1 MLFALRNH
9 GDPIKYCNLRLK
21 SIVGIDETSSLA
33 LLPLATNFRSHFV
46 TTHQV
51 LVIGFGFVMSISTS

>member
-9 GDPIKYCNLRLK
+9 GDIQLSIVNLRLK

-33 LLPLATNFRSHFV
+33 LYPATKVFKKLS
-46 TTHQV
+46 
-51 LVIGFGFVMSISTS
+51 